1 MDAEKD
7 KESGATEPMED
18 MDCFFEKKGA
28 TTHHLSY
35 RIFCLRP
42 FLCPLLISSFSVFAY
57 MPLFFVAHSLTFH

>member
-28 TTHHLSY
+28 TAHHLSY
-35 RIFCLRP
+35 RIF
-42 FLCPLLISSFSVFAY
+42 
-57 MPLFFVAHSLTFH
+57 